1 MTTSLILTLLIA
13 YSSPKAVPAQEL
25 EIEIIKVAS
34 IYKVDALLLT
44 QMVLIESKG
53 EASAFNAKS
62 MDHGLV
68 QINQKTATARGLPKA
83 CLYNWKCNLRFAANL
98 ISEQSKKANWR
109 PCIYNVGRV
118 GMKRYPKACLRY
130 ETKLASIN

>member
-1 MTTSLILTLLIA
+1 MTNYILALLIA
-13 YSSPKAVPAQEL
+13 YSSPKAVPAQDL
-25 EIEIIKVAS
+25 ANEIIQVAS
-34 IYKVDALLLT
+34 IYKVDPVLLT

-53 EASAFNAKS
+53 EASAYNKVS

-68 QINQKTATARGLPKA
+68 QINQKTAVARGLPQS